1 MKTKLF
7 SFFALTSF
15 FILWTLTSIAQGI
28 EITSNAFV
36 QAVGNAT
43 IEITD
48 GNFTN
53 NGTYMMGTENLIFS
67 GSTLGSISGSSNN
80 DFYHLTVN
88 NSNGVTHTSSGYV
101 AVNNLLIF
109 SNGLFNTGSNFLII
123 NDNATYSGAS
133 ITTYINGNC
142 RKVGNDVFVFP
153 IGNNGKYAPIAI
165 TSPSVITDH
174 FTATYFKTN
183 PNLLYDI
190 TLKELSIDHV
200 SKLEYWTLDRTN
212 GTSNVNV
219 TLYWDTASAVNNLT
233 DLRVVRWDGN
243 LWVDEGNS
251 AISGSISLGTITS
264 EIVASFSPFTFGSST
279 LNNPLP
285 VELIAFSAECF
296 NGTTQLKWTTASE
309 INCDYYQVEKMDE
322 ENNFTTIGRVFGN
335 GNTNQFSNYQFED
348 GNSSQLSYYRL
359 KQVDYNGESHTYN
372 DKIAFSNC
380 DEVNFN
386 MDLFGNINEVT
397 IVVNS
402 FIEECVIKIYDI
414 NGSVLLATVKS
425 LNYGANKFNFAN
437 SNLAAGMYLF
447 NIQIGQEIKSTKL
460 IVM

>member
-1 MKTKLF
+1 MKPKLILF
-7 SFFALTSF
+7 LILTNF
-15 FILWTLTSIAQGI
+15 LFLIVQTSIAQGI
-28 EITSNAFV
+28 EITSNASI

-53 NGTYMMGTENLIFS
+53 NGTYTMGTENLLFS
-67 GSTLGSISGSSNN
+67 GSTLGSISGSRNN

-88 NSNGVTHTSSGYV
+88 NSNGVTHASSGYV
-101 AVNNLLIF
+101 AINNLLTF
-109 SNGLFNTGSNFLII
+109 SNGLFNTGSNIIII
-123 NDNATYSGAS
+123 NDNATVIGNN
-133 ITTYINGNC
+133 TTKYINGNC
-142 RKVGNDVFVFP
+142 RKVGDDAFIFP
-153 IGNNGKYAPIAI
+153 VGNSGKYAPIAI
-165 TSPSVITDH
+165 TAPSVITDH

-183 PNLLYDI
+183 PNPLYNVS
-190 TLKELSIDHV
+190 LKEPSIDHV

-212 GTSNVNV
+212 GASNVNV
-219 TLYWDTASAVNNLT
+219 TLCWDTASAVNNLI
-233 DLRVVRWDGN
+233 DLRVVRWNGS
-243 LWVDEGNS
+243 LWVNNGHSATSGNINLGNITS
-251 AISGSISLGTITS
+251 GTIS
-264 EIVASFSPFTFGSST
+264 SFSPFTFGSST

-296 NGTTQLKWTTASE
+296 NSTTQLKWTTASE

-359 KQVDYNGESHTYN
+359 KQIDYNGEFHTYN
-372 DKIAFSNC
+372 DKIVFSNC

-402 FIEECVIKIYDI
+402 FIEECEIKIYDI
-414 NGSVLLATVKS
+414 NGSVLLATIKS
-425 LNYGANKFNFAN
+425 LNYGVNKFNFAN
-437 SNLAAGMYLF
+437 SNLAAGMYLV